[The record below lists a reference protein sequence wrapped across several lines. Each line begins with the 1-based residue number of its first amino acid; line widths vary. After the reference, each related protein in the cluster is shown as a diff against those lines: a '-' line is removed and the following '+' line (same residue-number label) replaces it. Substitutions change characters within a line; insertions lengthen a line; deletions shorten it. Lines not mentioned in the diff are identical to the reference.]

1 MIMSVCQHRFSA
13 ETDNSS
19 TCSSQLFT
27 HDDFEWCQMK
37 LLQHSENLL
46 MLFNGCD
53 DDVRYVVVEPEYVKH
68 HHRLIKDDE
77 FVV

>member
-1 MIMSVCQHRFSA
+1 MCANIDFLPRLTTLRHARVNSFS
-13 ETDNSS
+13 
-19 TCSSQLFT
+19 
-27 HDDFEWCQMK
+27 HDDFESCQMK

-53 DDVRYVVVEPEYVKH
+53 DVVLYVVVEPEYVKH